1 MERAASTRPAVG
13 GVTAEFKTAQ
23 RCVTRLDPPVD
34 GFFSSQPT
42 FQSKRVDS
50 RQPLSPRLQKRR
62 ERAMHVL
69 FLKEQKE
76 AMAAR
81 GSGATSAPP
90 A

>member
-1 MERAASTRPAVG
+1 MLALGR
-13 GVTAEFKTAQ
+13 KAQ
-23 RCVTRLDPPVD
+23 QATLGR
-34 GFFSSQPT
+34 
-42 FQSKRVDS
+42 
-50 RQPLSPRLQKRR
+50 RR